1 MPSALY
7 NRSLSS
13 SMFSAEGSV
22 GRMVQ
27 TGADSQSHRCFS
39 ATRSWLACQ
48 SVASCGNRMKYAE
61 DLRPGYPIASSA
73 IEGACRHL
81 VKDRMEQ
88 TGMRWTLEGARS
100 MLHVRA
106 AFQSDHWEAFLADR
120 MSGETQRTHPH
131 RDLLNAYQPTAPA
144 C

>member
-1 MPSALY
+1 
-7 NRSLSS
+7 
-13 SMFSAEGSV
+13 
-22 GRMVQ
+22 
-27 TGADSQSHRCFS
+27 
-39 ATRSWLACQ
+39 
-48 SVASCGNRMKYAE
+48 MKYAE
-61 DLRPGYPIASSA
+61 YLWHGYPIASGVV
-73 IEGACRHL
+73 EGACRQL

-106 AFQSDHWEAFLADR
+106 AFQRDYWESPLADR
-120 MSGETQRTHPH
+120 MSVEAERTHPH